1 MNLSNYFWYFK
12 SALTPRFCDEVI
24 KYALSKEETMALTGG
39 YGRDRNLNKKP
50 LNKEEVKNIQRKRK
64 SDLVWFNDAW
74 IYKEIHPY
82 VHKANRNAGWN
93 FEWDRSESCQFTK
106 YKLNQYY
113 DWHCDSWEKVY
124 ESNGPDNGKMRKLS
138 MTCQLTDG
146 SEYEGGELEFDFRN
160 YDPHMRDE
168 SKHIRSVPEILPK
181 GSIVVFPSHLWH
193 RVKPVTKGT
202 RYSLVVW
209 HLGYPFK

>member
-24 KYALSKEETMALTGG
+24 KYALQQQDSIARTGG
-39 YGRDRNLNKKP
+39 FNKPNLSKDDI
-50 LNKEEVKNIQRKRK
+50 KNIQRKRR
-64 SDLVWFNDAW
+64 SDLVWFNDTW
-74 IYKEIHPY
+74 IYKELHPY
-82 VHKANRNAGWN
+82 VHEANRRAGWN
-93 FEWDRSESCQFTK
+93 FDWDFSESCQFTK

-113 DWHCDSWEKVY
+113 DWHCDSWEKTY
-124 ESNGPDNGKMRKLS
+124 DKPKTPSHGKIRKLS

-146 SEYEGGELEFDFRN
+146 SEYKGGELEFDFRN

-168 SKHIRSVPEILPK
+168 AKHLRRAKEILPK
-181 GSIVVFPSHLWH
+181 GSIIVFPSFLWH
-193 RVKPVTKGT
+193 RVKPVTSGT
-202 RYSLVVW
+202 RYSLVLW